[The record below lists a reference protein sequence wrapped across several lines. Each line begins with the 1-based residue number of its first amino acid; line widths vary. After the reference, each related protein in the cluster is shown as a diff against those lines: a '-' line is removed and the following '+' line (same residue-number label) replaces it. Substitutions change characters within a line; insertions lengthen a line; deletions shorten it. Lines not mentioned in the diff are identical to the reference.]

1 MDKKERLILKHYKK
15 VIENRIF
22 DEYDILGF
30 LIFIR
35 RHLGNKYNAILEF
48 SDLIAHRNRKK
59 GMVMTAISKAI
70 DNNYK
75 TFNHTKKV
83 MGYHGIETRKLIEQF
98 KKWGVKYGIN
108 FTDECLQEIIM
119 CIFSLA
125 QFTCYSDGKHRGKLM
140 LVQGKNKLALVT
152 TEGKG
157 DSPYVSFSV
166 LEGCKF
172 VRMVNVGI
180 LDNPVEAVRESGI
193 LRLKDSDGYII

>member
-1 MDKKERLILKHYKK
+1 
-15 VIENRIF
+15 
-22 DEYDILGF
+22 
-30 LIFIR
+30 
-35 RHLGNKYNAILEF
+35 
-48 SDLIAHRNRKK
+48 
-59 GMVMTAISKAI
+59 
-70 DNNYK
+70 
-75 TFNHTKKV
+75 
-83 MGYHGIETRKLIEQF
+83 
-98 KKWGVKYGIN
+98 
-108 FTDECLQEIIM
+108 
-119 CIFSLA
+119 
-125 QFTCYSDGKHRGKLM
+125 M